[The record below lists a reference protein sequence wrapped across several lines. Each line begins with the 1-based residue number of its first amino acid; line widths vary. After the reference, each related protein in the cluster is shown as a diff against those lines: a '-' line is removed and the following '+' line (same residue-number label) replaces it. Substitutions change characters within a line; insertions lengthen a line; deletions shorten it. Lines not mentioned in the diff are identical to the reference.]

1 MGKVAMRI
9 QVDTCARSEK
19 RPDCERARM
28 PVPKAIDDEMM
39 CAVVLECVGAC
50 LLLMSW
56 RGVFDRAE
64 LVQDVVFE

>member
-50 LLLMSW
+50 LLLMS
-56 RGVFDRAE
+56 
-64 LVQDVVFE
+64 